1 MKYMTCQEAAS
12 LLGLTIRRVQQM
24 CKNGMIPGAIKKG
37 RSWMIPKDSVEKIPP
52 KDIPIKAQSMNICL
66 IGICLIQM
74 YLI

>member
-37 RSWMIPKDSVEKIPP
+37 RSWMIPKDSVEKNTTERHT
-52 KDIPIKAQSMNICL
+52 DKAQSMNICL
-66 IGICLIQM
+66 IGICLIRM